1 MSCNIF
7 FESYP
12 AAGEV
17 IFQGD
22 SMSTLLANS
31 DNDRDLFPSVPRS
44 QTSPNCALYMV
55 KSSFVWRKVP
65 AQILRADSA
74 PSLDVRQKNILKK
87 MLQIQAADVNESL
100 WNSPHRSNNG
110 RRTKAR
116 DWCYVTFM
124 CLMLCP
130 GLGSH
135 NNFTRFMARST
146 QITPMSHGYNT
157 SLHVNVLHN

>member
-87 MLQIQAADVNESL
+87 KCSKFKRQMLM
-100 WNSPHRSNNG
+100 
-110 RRTKAR
+110 KASEIHHT
-116 DWCYVTFM
+116 D
-124 CLMLCP
+124 
-130 GLGSH
+130 
-135 NNFTRFMARST
+135 
-146 QITPMSHGYNT
+146 QITADEQRRVIGVM
-157 SLHVNVLHN
+157 LHSCV